1 MVEVRQ
7 LDPHD
12 PMPDGG
18 RRVIV
23 MHRLDEDD
31 PRHTHTEILLTGAP
45 GRGESVRPMRP
56 DGTPMPLDEAIE
68 AAKRVADS
76 EGLQDVYVVDRTAGP
91 REKEVLAAGG
101 DHSVNMDKL
110 SDDDPEDGE
119 RGTDMRDAHRS
130 RGQQV

>member
-1 MVEVRQ
+1 MVEVRR

-12 PMPDGG
+12 PLPDGG
-18 RRVIV
+18 HRVIV

-31 PRHTHTEILLTGAP
+31 PRHTHTEIFLTDAP
-45 GRGESVRPMRP
+45 GRGEAVRPMRP

-76 EGLQDVYVVDRTAGP
+76 EGLPDVHVVDRTAGP
-91 REKEVLAAGG
+91 REREVLAAGG
-101 DHSVNMDKL
+101 DHSVNMAGL

-119 RGTDMRDAHRS
+119 RGSDMRDMDRS
-130 RGQQV
+130 RGQQI

>member
-18 RRVIV
+18 HRVIV
-23 MHRLDEDD
+23 IHRLDEDD
-31 PRHTHTEILLTGAP
+31 PRHTHIEILLTGAP

-76 EGLQDVYVVDRTAGP
+76 EGLQDVYVVDRTAGS

-110 SDDDPEDGE
+110 SDEDLEDGE
-119 RGTDMRDAHRS
+119 RGTDMRDVGRR
-130 RGQQV
+130 RGQQL

>member
-1 MVEVRQ
+1 MNAQGGSLNMVEVRQ

-23 MHRLDEDD
+23 MHRLDEED

-68 AAKRVADS
+68 AAKSVADS
-76 EGLQDVYVVDRTAGP
+76 EGP

-110 SDDDPEDGE
+110 SDEDLEDGE
-119 RGTDMRDAHRS
+119 RGTDMRDAGRS

>member
-1 MVEVRQ
+1 MPEVHH

-12 PMPDGG
+12 PLPEGG
-18 RRVIV
+18 RRVVV

-45 GRGESVRPMRP
+45 GRGEAVRPMRP

-68 AAKRVADS
+68 AAKQVAGS
-76 EGLQDVYVVDRTAGP
+76 EGLHDVYVLDRTAGP
-91 REKEVLAAGG
+91 REREVLAADG
-101 DHSVNMDKL
+101 DHSVDMDAL
-110 SDDDPEDGE
+110 SDTDLEDGE
-119 RGTDMRDAHRS
+119 RGADMRDINRA

>member
-1 MVEVRQ
+1 MVEVRR

-12 PMPDGG
+12 PLPEGG

-45 GRGESVRPMRP
+45 GRGEAVRPMRP
-56 DGTPMPLDEAIE
+56 DGTPMLLDEAIE
-68 AAKRVADS
+68 AAKQVADS
-76 EGLQDVYVVDRTAGP
+76 EGLHEVHVVARTEGP
-91 REKEVLAAGG
+91 REREVLEAGG
-101 DHSVNMDKL
+101 DHSVNMGGL
-110 SDDDPEDGE
+110 SDTDPEDGE
-119 RGTDMRDAHRS
+119 RGSDMRDVDRG

>member
-1 MVEVRQ
+1 MTEVRH

-12 PMPDGG
+12 PLPEGG
-18 RRVIV
+18 HRVIV

-56 DGTPMPLDEAIE
+56 DGTPMPLDEAVE
-68 AAKRVADS
+68 AAKQVAAS
-76 EGLQDVYVVDRTAGP
+76 EGLRSVYVVDRTAGP
-91 REKEVLAAGG
+91 REREVLAAGG
-101 DHSVNMDKL
+101 DHSVNMGKL
-110 SDDDPEDGE
+110 SDTDPEDGE
-119 RGTDMRDAHRS
+119 RGADMRDVDRS